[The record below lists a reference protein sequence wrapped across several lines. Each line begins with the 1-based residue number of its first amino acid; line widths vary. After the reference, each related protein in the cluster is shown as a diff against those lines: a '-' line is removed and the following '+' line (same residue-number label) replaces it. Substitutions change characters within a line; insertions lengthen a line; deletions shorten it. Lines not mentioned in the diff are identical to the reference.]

1 MLTNGTSVAPHD
13 GQAGASAGGASS
25 VQAQAS
31 RLDVMNFLNE
41 IAGKYPAAISFASGR
56 PAEDFFDFETMLA
69 RVPVFVRRFAQERG
83 IDVGAAYRVLGQYG
97 RTNGIINDLIARQID
112 VDEGIVC
119 APERIVVTGG
129 CQEALDLLV
138 TTLCQQPDDIILVRS
153 PCYIGITG
161 VADLNRIEMA
171 PFTCQDP
178 AAAADALVQAVMQAE
193 QRGKRP
199 RVLYLVPEFDNPT
212 GTVLPRAVREEIIAL
227 CAARGIVILED
238 NPYGMFRF
246 EGERVPTMFSLD
258 RHGCV
263 VYLGT
268 YSKTICPA
276 LRVGFAA
283 VPECLGGDAAAS
295 AALVDKLSQAKSF
308 VSVNTSQL
316 TQAAVG
322 ALLLDEQCSLARRVA
337 PAIEVYRRN
346 RDAMVACLERHFSGM
361 AGQVRWNVPEG
372 GFFLTVSLPFAF
384 GLREAEQCAGEY
396 GVLTMPLSFF
406 ALNDEQDCRVRLAF
420 SNVSPERIE
429 TGIARFA
436 QFVNDTLQQGHAN
449 A

>member
-1 MLTNGTSVAPHD
+1 MSVDPYR
-13 GQAGASAGGASS
+13 GQAGTLTVAEDPT
-25 VQAQAS
+25 QAQAS

-41 IAGKYPAAISFASGR
+41 IAGRYPAAISFASGR
-56 PAEDFFDFETMLA
+56 PAEDFFDFETMLE
-69 RVPVFVRRFAQERG
+69 RVPVFVRHFADERG
-83 IDVGAAYRVLGQYG
+83 IGMGAAYKMLAQYG
-97 RTNGIINDLIARQID
+97 RTNGIINDLIARQIGF
-112 VDEGIVC
+112 DEGIEC
-119 APERIVVTGG
+119 AAERILVTGG

-138 TTLCQQPDDIILVRS
+138 TTLCQEPDDIVLARS

-161 VADLNRIEMA
+161 VAGLNRIEIA
-171 PFTCQDP
+171 PFTCEDP
-178 AAAADALVQAVMQAE
+178 ATAAAALGQAVMQAE

-212 GTVLPRAVREEIIAL
+212 GTVLPQAVREEIIAL
-227 CAARGIVILED
+227 CAAKGIVILED

-276 LRVGFAA
+276 LRIGFAA
-283 VPECLGGDAAAS
+283 VPERLGGDAAAS
-295 AALVDKLSQAKSF
+295 AALLDKLSQAKSF
-308 VSVNTSQL
+308 ISVNTSQL
-316 TQAAVG
+316 TQAVVG

-337 PAIEVYRRN
+337 PAIEAYRRN
-346 RDAMVACLERHFSGM
+346 RDVMVACLTQHFSGM
-361 AGQVRWNVPEG
+361 AGQVSWNVPEG

-384 GLREAEQCAGEY
+384 GKRQAEQCASEY

-420 SNVSPERIE
+420 SNVPPERIA

-436 QFVNDTLQQGHAN
+436 QFVNDTLQHGHAN
-449 A
+449 D